1 MNTSFA
7 QQIIAAYPLN
17 SPENDLAN
25 LGPVNFTPPAHPY
38 GLQYRRTT
46 TYYTDSTFVA
56 NRRLTCQ
63 TWAQN
68 SLPAYCYNFN
78 AIPSWAGPFDG
89 ATHFVEVAFAM
100 KNLGGVGY
108 APVRTPPFQG
118 LGEGY
123 RELATLMSGD
133 WVAFINKGNPNE
145 WEGRGDM
152 SKDSAKVPNWDEY
165 SEGAKVFEFEGNRS
179 CVMVSDDWRKEGM
192 DLINSVNKEVYD
204 K

>member
-25 LGPVNFTPPAHPY
+25 LGPVNFTPPAYPY

-100 KNLGGVGY
+100 KNLEGVGY

-152 SKDSAKVPNWDEY
+152 SKDSGKVPNWDEY

-192 DLINSVNKEVYD
+192 DLINSVNKEIYD
-204 K
+204 R